1 MMHRIYKKIR
11 ATLDERGQVPT
22 LRRGGPAA
30 CFLFL
35 FGVAVDAAATP
46 GGIGGDF
53 SMIGMA
59 HTPDAPAATD
69 VRPWDGHGDGTFAYR
84 AMSCSASAA
93 HVNNNS
99 SDLPSYN
106 ARIPGSRV
114 PASTRANPMQFTV
127 KEGSVQGTI
136 DLTVCQLAPG
146 AVADDRDDEE
156 REKIFIEFEA
166 TPERYSAE
174 EAALQGEF
182 RITGGTGP
190 YSDLSGQGDIRAYFF
205 CYSAEGCQRKK
216 TLYRDSLF
224 VMQGSYFDPTGL
236 TAASKGRAE
245 DSGSGDA
252 HMH

>member
-1 MMHRIYKKIR
+1 MMHRFYKKIR
-11 ATLDERGQVPT
+11 ATFDEHGHAPT

-30 CFLFL
+30 CFLLL
-35 FGVAVDAAATP
+35 FCVAVDAAAEP
-46 GGIGGDF
+46 GGISGDF
-53 SMIGMA
+53 SMIGMT
-59 HTPDAPAATD
+59 HTPDAAAATD
-69 VRPWDGHGDGTFAYR
+69 VRPWDGHSDGTFAYR
-84 AMSCSASAA
+84 AMSCSAPTAN
-93 HVNNNS
+93 VNNNS

-114 PASTRANPMQFTV
+114 PASTRAHPMQFTV
-127 KEGSVQGTI
+127 EEGSVQGTI

-146 AVADDRDDEE
+146 AVADDSNGEE

-174 EAALQGEF
+174 EAAFQGEF

-205 CYSAEGCQRKK
+205 CYGEEGCEEKEG
-216 TLYRDSLF
+216 LYRDSLF
-224 VMQGSYFDPTGL
+224 VMQGNYLDPTDP